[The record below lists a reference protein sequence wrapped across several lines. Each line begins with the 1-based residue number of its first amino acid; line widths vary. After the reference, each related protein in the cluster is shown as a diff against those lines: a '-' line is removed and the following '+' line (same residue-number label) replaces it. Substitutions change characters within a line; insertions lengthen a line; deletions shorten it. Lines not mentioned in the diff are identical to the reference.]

1 MVTFLLMLDVEV
13 GWKTSSWF
21 KVRRFLSTSTF
32 VYSVQR
38 KSHTEGTILG
48 YDQILKTE
56 GQWVER

>member
-38 KSHTEGTILG
+38 KSHTEGSILG
-48 YDQILKTE
+48 
-56 GQWVER
+56 